1 LIVSH
6 ELLPR
11 LQSELSSL
19 RARIAREKTA
29 MSQVVG
35 DSPALNAARRRLSEL
50 AGELEKLE
58 HTERMFIEQA
68 HGS

>member
-1 LIVSH
+1 MSH
-6 ELLPR
+6 ELLPK

-19 RARIAREKTA
+19 RARIAREKSA

-35 DSPALNAARRRLSEL
+35 DASALNAARRRLSEL
-50 AGELEKLE
+50 EGELEKLE

>member
-1 LIVSH
+1 MSH
-6 ELLPR
+6 ELLPK
-11 LQSELSSL
+11 LQSEMSSL

-29 MSQVVG
+29 MPQFVG
-35 DSPALNAARRRLSEL
+35 DALTLNAARRRLNEL

-68 HGS
+68 HGG

>member
-1 LIVSH
+1 MPH
-6 ELLPR
+6 ELLPK

-29 MSQVVG
+29 MPQFVG
-35 DSPALNAARRRLSEL
+35 DALTLNAARRRLNEL
-50 AGELEKLE
+50 AGELQKLE
-58 HTERMFIEQA
+58 HAERMFIEQA

>member
-1 LIVSH
+1 MSH
-6 ELLPR
+6 ELLPK

-29 MSQVVG
+29 MPQFVG
-35 DSPALNAARRRLSEL
+35 DALTLNAARRRLNEL
-50 AGELEKLE
+50 AGELQKLE
-58 HTERMFIEQA
+58 HAERMFIEQA

>member
-1 LIVSH
+1 MSH
-6 ELLPR
+6 ELLPK

-19 RARIAREKTA
+19 RARLAREKTA
-29 MSQVVG
+29 MPQFVG
-35 DSPALNAARRRLSEL
+35 DALTLNVARRRLNEL

-58 HTERMFIEQA
+58 HTERMFIQQA

>member
-1 LIVSH
+1 VSH

-19 RARIAREKTA
+19 RARIAREKAA

-35 DSPALNAARRRLSEL
+35 DSSALNAARRRLSEL
-50 AGELEKLE
+50 ADELEKLE

>member
-1 LIVSH
+1 MSH
-6 ELLPR
+6 ELLPK
-11 LQSELSSL
+11 LQSEMSSL
-19 RARIAREKTA
+19 RTRIAREKTA
-29 MSQVVG
+29 MPPFVG
-35 DSPALNAARRRLSEL
+35 DALTLNTARRRLDDL

>member
-1 LIVSH
+1 MSH
-6 ELLPR
+6 ELLPK

-19 RARIAREKTA
+19 RARIAQEKTA
-29 MSQVVG
+29 MPQFVG
-35 DSPALNAARRRLSEL
+35 DALTLNAARRRLNDL

-58 HTERMFIEQA
+58 HAERMFIAQS

>member
-1 LIVSH
+1 MSH

-11 LQSELSSL
+11 LQSELASL
-19 RARIAREKTA
+19 RARIARENA
-29 MSQVVG
+29 ALSQVAG
-35 DSPALNAARRRLSEL
+35 DSSALNAARRRLGEL

-58 HTERMFIEQA
+58 RTERMFIEQA

>member
-1 LIVSH
+1 MSH
-6 ELLPR
+6 ELLPK

-19 RARIAREKTA
+19 RARIAHERTA
-29 MSQVVG
+29 MPQFVG
-35 DSPALNAARRRLSEL
+35 DALTLNAARRRLSEL

-68 HGS
+68 HGG

>member
-1 LIVSH
+1 MSH

-11 LQSELSSL
+11 LQSELASL
-19 RARIAREKTA
+19 RARIARENA
-29 MSQVVG
+29 ALSQAAD
-35 DSPALNAARRRLSEL
+35 DSSALNAARRRLGEL

-58 HTERMFIEQA
+58 RTERMFIEQA

>member
-1 LIVSH
+1 MSH
-6 ELLPR
+6 ELLPK

-29 MSQVVG
+29 MPQFVG
-35 DSPALNAARRRLSEL
+35 DALTLNAARRRLGSL
-50 AGELEKLE
+50 ASELEKLE
-58 HTERMFIEQA
+58 HTERMFIQQS

>member
-1 LIVSH
+1 MSH
-6 ELLPR
+6 ELLPK
-11 LQSELSSL
+11 LQSEMSSL

-29 MSQVVG
+29 MPPFVG
-35 DSPALNAARRRLSEL
+35 DALTLNVARRRLDDL

>member
-1 LIVSH
+1 MSH
-6 ELLPR
+6 ELLPK

-19 RARIAREKTA
+19 RERIAREKTA
-29 MSQVVG
+29 MPPFVG
-35 DSPALNAARRRLSEL
+35 DALTLNTARRRLCEL

-58 HTERMFIEQA
+58 HTERMFIAQA